1 MDGSIFKTGSSASDA
16 EASDVQV
23 EERQEVAQP
32 HHHFEH
38 PAEVIADHSLSKDEK
53 IRALDALEQ
62 DARQLAIATAE
73 GMDGGEDNRL
83 KEVLEAKDALDLPPA
98 DLALAV
104 VVQKLK
110 SELPRTE
117 GTDAHVLVIQ
127 AIEALEAANVAIAAL
142 DAA

>member
-1 MDGSIFKTGSSASDA
+1 MEGSIVKDRDSTVGAPEMLA
-16 EASDVQV
+16 
-23 EERQEVAQP
+23 EEREEVAQP
-32 HHHFEH
+32 HHHFEC

-53 IRALDALEQ
+53 SRALDALEQ

-83 KEVLEAKDALDLPPA
+83 KEVLEAKDTLDLPPA

-117 GTDAHVLVIQ
+117 GTDAHLQIIQ
-127 AIEALEAANVAIAAL
+127 AIEALEAANAAIVALGAR
-142 DAA
+142 

>member
-1 MDGSIFKTGSSASDA
+1 MDGSSLKNSGSAGGV

-23 EERQEVAQP
+23 EEREEVAQP
-32 HHHFEH
+32 HQHFEH

-62 DARQLAIATAE
+62 DARQLEIATAE

-83 KEVLEAKDALDLPPA
+83 KEVLEAKDALDLSPA

-117 GTDAHVLVIQ
+117 GTEAHGLVIQ